1 MEDRSVD
8 PSELSMRFAVVVGTF
23 FLAFPFG
30 PALAQSE
37 DVWEA
42 QRCVWRCDSA
52 TKGKQPAYDACVRKH
67 CDTPAP
73 KSKGSKQKR

>member
-37 DVWEA
+37 DVWEV
-42 QRCVWRCDSA
+42 QR
-52 TKGKQPAYDACVRKH
+52 YDACVRKQ

-73 KSKGSKQKR
+73 KSKGSKQKRS